1 MSKLDELRKLREK
14 ININVEGLDNI
25 KKDSTNLFVA
35 NYNLLK
41 DIFYLPMAVDMDVVQ
56 MISPILLYKNE
67 ETRKE
72 VVNRYLN
79 GLPIE
84 AHGGKNYIDIC
95 LSSGVEILKNN
106 ISLAI
111 FPEGAYISEDEI
123 HKGRTGAIRM
133 LFSSLDEDSS
143 INLIPV
149 AIDTKKANLD
159 DYSFNHDEVTVKIL
173 EPIDY
178 QDNFEKFSSTSD
190 FNLKCK
196 CLHEVMDEAMKNI
209 SKAINKRYVDSY
221 ISLRSK
227 NNVMFS
233 NGVVL
238 PVDIAQNGYYL
249 DLYKKETEKKVKKY
263 VKAIKK

>member
-14 ININVEGLDNI
+14 INIKVEGLDNI
-25 KKDSTNLFVA
+25 KKDSTNLFVS

-41 DIFYLPMAVDMDVVQ
+41 DIFYLPMAIDMDIVS
-56 MISPILLYKNE
+56 MISPRLLYKNE

-95 LSSGVEILKNN
+95 LSSGIEVLKSN

-111 FPEGAYISEDEI
+111 FPEGAYISEDEV

-133 LFSSLDEDSS
+133 LFSSLDDDSS

-178 QDNFEKFSSTSD
+178 QDSYERFSSTSD
-190 FNLKCK
+190 FNLKGK
-196 CLHEVMDEAMKNI
+196 CLHEVMDETMKNI

-221 ISLRSK
+221 ISLRPK

-238 PVDIAQNGYYL
+238 PYDIAQNGYYL
-249 DLYKKETEKKVKKY
+249 DLYKMDTENKVKEY
-263 VKAIKK
+263 IRTIKK

>member
-1 MSKLDELRKLREK
+1 MSKLDELRKLREE
-14 ININVEGLDNI
+14 INIKVEGLDNI

-35 NYNLLK
+35 NHNLLK

-56 MISPILLYKNE
+56 MISPRLLYKNE

-178 QDNFEKFSSTSD
+178 LDSYERFSSTND
-190 FNLKCK
+190 FNLKGK

-221 ISLRSK
+221 ISLRPK

>member
-14 ININVEGLDNI
+14 INIKVEGLDNLE
-25 KKDSTNLFVA
+25 KDSTNLFVA

-56 MISPILLYKNE
+56 MISPRLLYKNE

-95 LSSGVEILKNN
+95 LSSGIEVLKNN

-123 HKGRTGAIRM
+123 HKGRTGAVRM

-159 DYSFNHDEVTVKIL
+159 DYSFNHDEVTVKI
-173 EPIDY
+173 
-178 QDNFEKFSSTSD
+178 
-190 FNLKCK
+190 
-196 CLHEVMDEAMKNI
+196 
-209 SKAINKRYVDSY
+209 
-221 ISLRSK
+221 
-227 NNVMFS
+227 
-233 NGVVL
+233 
-238 PVDIAQNGYYL
+238 
-249 DLYKKETEKKVKKY
+249 
-263 VKAIKK
+263 